1 MIFLKKFLCFFDIF
15 CVFFIHDVAKASTPL
30 STPSSNGGMKLGKGQ
45 GTKQLLDSLKAEGE
59 DIVEDVQ
66 YSVPGPVK
74 TAFVATDLVTV
85 NIEEKLNVTLKRDG
99 GVENFELQGTMTLVV
114 QSNEHGKIYLQ
125 VLLFSFCFLC
135 DGHFK

>member
-1 MIFLKKFLCFFDIF
+1 
-15 CVFFIHDVAKASTPL
+15 
-30 STPSSNGGMKLGKGQ
+30 MKLGKGQ

-74 TAFVATDLVTV
+74 TAYVATDLVTV

-125 VLLFSFCFLC
+125 VLLLSFCFLC
-135 DGHFK
+135 DGHSK